1 MVELIIITL
10 IGLTCLGIGLKYCIY
25 KGNVVNE
32 NEVITNTNLIII
44 AEDENQDYEPPPK
57 YEDI

>member
-1 MVELIIITL
+1 MVELIIITF

-25 KGNVVNE
+25 KCDVGNE
-32 NEVITNTNLIII
+32 NEIITNANLIII
-44 AEDENQDYEPPPK
+44 AEDDHDDDVPPK